1 MGDLGMLFEALFSN
15 LKASECLREKIS
27 KRITYDK
34 IEAFNYCD
42 MDGDGVLS
50 VEDIKK
56 VLLENNAPQSA
67 NEKEIMLI
75 INKFKLSNIRR
86 AGAAVNLGFTTSA
99 TITLEEYLDEISP
112 KIEFDGNIL
121 PWMNSKFSSSIL
133 K

>member
-1 MGDLGMLFEALFSN
+1 MLFEALFSN

-34 IEAFNYCD
+34 FEAFNYCD

-56 VLLENNAPQSA
+56 VLLENNAHQSA

-86 AGAAVNLGFTTSA
+86 GGAAVNLGFTTSA

-121 PWMNSKFSSSIL
+121 P
-133 K
+133 

>member
-1 MGDLGMLFEALFSN
+1 MLFEALFSN
-15 LKASECLREKIS
+15 LKACECLREKIS
-27 KRITYDK
+27 KRITYDT
-34 IEAFNYCD
+34 IQAFNYCD

-56 VLLENNAPQSA
+56 VLLENNAHQSA

-86 AGAAVNLGFTTSA
+86 AGAAVNLGFTISA
-99 TITLEEYLDEISP
+99 TITLDEYLDEISP

-121 PWMNSKFSSSIL
+121 P
-133 K
+133 